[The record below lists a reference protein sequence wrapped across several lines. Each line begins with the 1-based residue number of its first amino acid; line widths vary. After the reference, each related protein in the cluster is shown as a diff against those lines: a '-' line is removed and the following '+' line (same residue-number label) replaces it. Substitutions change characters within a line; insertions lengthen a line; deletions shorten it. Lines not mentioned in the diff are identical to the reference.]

1 MVIRHTGVTMMEI
14 PNLRDKAVREQYRN
28 DTMCTDPEVAGDMLI
43 PSYSKGNPDI
53 PDSTYERIRKMW
65 DQFAVEEKERIERE
79 IREMRESKEIGG
91 SDCEQY

>member
-1 MVIRHTGVTMMEI
+1 
-14 PNLRDKAVREQYRN
+14 
-28 DTMCTDPEVAGDMLI
+28 MCTDPEVAGDMLI

-79 IREMRESKEIGG
+79 IREMRETKVNN
-91 SDCEQY
+91 